1 MPGLFDNALAYENQD
16 RQMKESA
23 KLRQALAAYQA
34 QTAFQ
39 RMMAQQGQITSRVQN
54 GPGMQKVQMARQQ
67 LADKQK
73 QDDATVKWVMGLDP
87 SKVEPQW
94 RYYLGQVQK
103 SLGSNPTPEVAKLF
117 TSKYRPAGLQFKSV
131 QTMMDDGSGNMVPVT
146 SYVVADPM
154 SGSLGPAGMAPGLS
168 GSSMPGSTGRT
179 AAGSGGTGLSPSA
192 AALAKKY
199 GLGGGP

>member
-1 MPGLFDNALAYENQD
+1 M
-16 RQMKESA
+16 
-23 KLRQALAAYQA
+23 RQALAQQSAQA
-34 QTAFQ
+34 AFQ
-39 RMMAQQGQITSRVQN
+39 RMQTQQGLITQRVQN
-54 GPGMQKVQMARQQ
+54 GPGMQKVQMARQA
-67 LADKQK
+67 LAEKQK

-94 RYYLGQVQK
+94 RYYLGQVQE

-154 SGSLGPAGMAPGLS
+154 SGSLGLRAWRRA
-168 GSSMPGSTGRT
+168 
-179 AAGSGGTGLSPSA
+179 
-192 AALAKKY
+192 
-199 GLGGGP
+199 